1 MRRRTGTEGPR
12 RLVVLRHAKSAW
24 PPDVPDHDRPLGTRG
39 RRDAPAA
46 GRWLREAGHTPD
58 LVICSTSRRTR
69 ETWELAAEALAAAPP
84 APVRLDER
92 VYAATARALLDVLR
106 EAPDDAGTLLLVGHN
121 PGVQDL
127 VLRLTGEARADAL
140 RRAADKFPTSALAVL
155 TWTAPWSVLA
165 PERACLED
173 FAVPRG

>member
-1 MRRRTGTEGPR
+1 MRRRTEGPR

-24 PPDVPDHDRPLGTRG
+24 PPDVPDHDRPLGPRG
-39 RRDAPAA
+39 RRDAPAV
-46 GRWLREAGHTPD
+46 GRWLREGKLTPD

-69 ETWELAAEALAAAPP
+69 ETWELAAEALGATPP
-84 APVRLDER
+84 PPVRLDER

-106 EAPDDAGTLLLVGHN
+106 EAPDDAASLLLVGHN

-140 RRAADKFPTSALAVL
+140 LRAADKFPTSALAVL
-155 TWTAPWSVLA
+155 TWPGPWSALT
-165 PERACLED
+165 PERARLDD

>member
-1 MRRRTGTEGPR
+1 MRRRAEGAR

-24 PPDVPDHDRPLGTRG
+24 PPDVPDHDRPLGPRG
-39 RRDAPAA
+39 RRDAPAV
-46 GRWLREAGHTPD
+46 GRWLRDAGHTPD
-58 LVICSTSRRTR
+58 LVICSTSRRTQ
-69 ETWELAAEALAAAPP
+69 ETWEFAAAALGARPP

-106 EAPDDAGTLLLVGHN
+106 EAPEEASTLLLVGHN

-140 RRAADKFPTSALAVL
+140 LRAADKFPTSALAVL
-155 TWTAPWSVLA
+155 TWPAPWSSLT
-165 PERACLED
+165 PEHARLDD